1 MKILT
6 IVGARPQLIKIA
18 MISRELRK
26 RHTEILIHTGQ
37 HYDNNLSAIF
47 FHELG
52 ISNPDYNLAV
62 GSASHGKQTGE
73 MLSAIESV
81 LFAEN
86 PDLVMVYGDTNST
99 LAGALAA
106 SKLYIKLAHVEAG
119 LRSFNRS
126 MPEEINRVLT
136 DHISDLL
143 FCPSQS
149 AIDNLLAEGINEG
162 LHLVGDVMHDALLLA
177 LKKDIQKP
185 KEILGK
191 YHLKEK
197 DYLLVTIHR
206 AENTDDPQRLSAIME
221 ALNEINRKILWPIHP
236 RTRKKLQEYGL
247 KSSGH
252 IQIIEPVGYYEM
264 LFLQRNS
271 SRILT
276 DSGGIQKEA
285 YWLKVPCITLRD
297 ETEWVETV
305 QAGWNILTG
314 ANTKKICDA
323 VQDWD
328 PPETHPPIY
337 GDGNTVQRIVSI
349 LSKYQRANNGIGEV
363 T

>member
-26 RHTEILIHTGQ
+26 RHTEILVHTGQ

-52 ISNPDYNLAV
+52 ISNPDYNLAI

-81 LFAEN
+81 LLDEN

-106 SKLYIKLAHVEAG
+106 SKLHIKLAHVEAG

-143 FCPSQS
+143 FCPSQG

-177 LKKDIQKP
+177 QKKDIQKP

-236 RTRKKLQEYGL
+236 RTRNKLQEYGL

-323 VQDWD
+323 VQDWE

-349 LSKYQRANNGIGEV
+349 LSK
-363 T
+363 